1 MVQNST
7 AARRIME
14 NMPDLESALCYNV
27 NYLHFKAPNSI
38 IVLTFIT
45 FDMEDAGCNFDYLE
59 IRDGDSAYSPML
71 GMLCGDEDDIPD
83 HVVSTSNSILL
94 RCFTF

>member
-1 MVQNST
+1 
-7 AARRIME
+7 ME
-14 NMPDLESALCYNV
+14 NMPDLESALCYNA

-83 HVVSTSNSILL
+83 HVVSTGNSLQL
-94 RCFTF
+94 RWGEI